1 MKSDVMKSEQYSERR
16 MTLEGF
22 PIRITSYCL
31 DGVYHT
37 AIDNVDPGARV
48 ARAEAATCEEA
59 ERAALEDA
67 ARRLARTR
75 RQPV

>member
-1 MKSDVMKSEQYSERR
+1 MKSELFSERR

-22 PIRITSYCL
+22 PIRITSHL
-31 DGVYHT
+31 VDGVYHA

-48 ARAEAATCEEA
+48 ARAEGSTREEA
-59 ERAALEDA
+59 ERAAIEDA

-75 RQPV
+75 RHPV